1 MRVQTVLVPLDGS
14 AVAEAALPM
23 AEEVLRDNP
32 DATLVLMRATSVMAL
47 PVIDPVE
54 AEVAAVREAEA
65 YLEKVAARMREAGI
79 RQVVTSV
86 WCGSPATSIVEA
98 ARARKADLIV
108 MCTHGRSGIG
118 RLVLGSVAE
127 SVVRGTSTP
136 ILLVRAAGAPVDRP
150 AGRPMARRRGSK
162 AASSAGRTRRVRP
175 SRVWTPA
182 TITNVLQRPPVAIS
196 RRATAAG
203 GFSQK
208 RRTRRNPGNGS
219 GPPGSIQPYSGSGTS
234 GSTPRRTTR
243 RGSCSATS

>member
-23 AEEVLRDNP
+23 AEEVLRDNS

-65 YLEKVAARMREAGI
+65 YLEKVAARMRERGI

-86 WCGSPATSIVEA
+86 WYGSAATSIVEA

-136 ILLVRAAGAPVDRP
+136 ILLVRAPGAPVDRP
-150 AGRPMARRRGSK
+150 AG
-162 AASSAGRTRRVRP
+162 AAEPAADQGPTR
-175 SRVWTPA
+175 A
-182 TITNVLQRPPVAIS
+182 
-196 RRATAAG
+196 
-203 GFSQK
+203 
-208 RRTRRNPGNGS
+208 
-219 GPPGSIQPYSGSGTS
+219 
-234 GSTPRRTTR
+234 
-243 RGSCSATS
+243 